1 MNARRFSIA
10 AVLVA
15 VGYLVGSCSPAPA
28 PDAQTTTTAAETT
41 TTTEATTTTTTTST
55 TTTTIPP
62 LPALRSVRMVEVAGT
77 GNAIARCAAG
87 EVLISGGYSGTWD
100 WGGANGTGNARN
112 RPRLDLNPPGWE
124 VQLGQSLT
132 RPITAFAMCGTIS

>member
-1 MNARRFSIA
+1 MTARRFSIA

-15 VGYLVGSCSPAPA
+15 LGYLVGSCSPSPA
-28 PDAQTTTTAAETT
+28 PGAQTTTSTQAT
-41 TTTEATTTTTTTST
+41 TTTESTTTTTTTT
-55 TTTTIPP
+55 TAPP
-62 LPALRSVRMVEVAGT
+62 VPALRSVRVVEVSAT
-77 GNAIARCAAG
+77 GNAIARCAVG

-132 RPITAFAMCGTIS
+132 RPITAYAMCGTFG